1 MSPAPQPRLRE
12 CRDCGQF
19 QIVPPLPPAA
29 SAHCLRC
36 DAVLRRTHRDP
47 LWTQFALN
55 LTALL
60 LLLIAV
66 PSVLMLVSTAGQVH
80 VADMFSGPIGL
91 DQHGLWELAAVVLFT
106 TVAAPALKVGC
117 MLYVLIGLR
126 LPYPPRHIRTV
137 FAWVQRLRPWSMIE
151 VYLLSVF
158 VAYVKLRA
166 IVFIQIGVALY
177 ALGALLLT
185 MIAADFMRDAQF
197 VWEEMERRG
206 IPRDKVDHAAV
217 AATAV
222 QDGMIGCDTC
232 GLVCLAVD
240 DRARCPRCDFRLR
253 HRKPNS
259 VALTWALGIAAA
271 ILYVPANVYPVLTL
285 VRFGAGQPSTILGGA
300 RELLDAGQWPLAA
313 LVFFAS
319 IMVPMLKLVG
329 LTILLTSVH
338 ARRNDHLRDRTMLY
352 RIVDSIGR
360 WSMIDIFMESIL
372 VALVQFGALVTINP
386 GFGAIAFAGVVVLT
400 MFAARSFDP
409 RLMWDVAQ
417 ARAA

>member
-1 MSPAPQPRLRE
+1 
-12 CRDCGQF
+12 
-19 QIVPPLPPAA
+19 
-29 SAHCLRC
+29 
-36 DAVLRRTHRDP
+36 
-47 LWTQFALN
+47 
-55 LTALL
+55 
-60 LLLIAV
+60 
-66 PSVLMLVSTAGQVH
+66 
-80 VADMFSGPIGL
+80 
-91 DQHGLWELAAVVLFT
+91 
-106 TVAAPALKVGC
+106 

-126 LPYPPRHIRTV
+126 LPHPPRHVRTV

-206 IPRDKVDHAAV
+206 IPGDKIDHAAV

-222 QDGMIGCDTC
+222 QDGVIGCDTC
-232 GLVCLAVD
+232 GLVCRAAD
-240 DRARCPRCDFRLR
+240 ERARCPRCGFRLR

-259 VALTWALGIAAA
+259 VARTWALGVAAA
-271 ILYVPANVYPVLTL
+271 VLYVPANVYPVLTL
-285 VRFGAGQPSTILGGA
+285 VRFGTGQPSTILGGA

-329 LTILLTSVH
+329 LTILLTSIH
-338 ARRNDHLRDRTMLY
+338 ARRNDRLHDRTVLY
-352 RIVDSIGR
+352 RIIDSIGR

-386 GFGAIAFAGVVVLT
+386 GFGAVAFAGVVILT

-409 RLMWDVAQ
+409 RVMWDVAE